1 MIKKIS
7 TILLFCFCISA
18 NAIEKKTN
26 FSLKSFDNAKA
37 NGKTIVINSYE
48 SWCGT
53 CITQIKI
60 LNQAKKDFKD
70 IIFMSFEQKKSKEI
84 AKELNIKHRTTIVV
98 YKGKN
103 EVSRLIG
110 QTSKQIIY
118 SAIEEG
124 I

>member
-1 MIKKIS
+1 MACILESLRMGTSVWNTLKK
-7 TILLFCFCISA
+7 
-18 NAIEKKTN
+18 
-26 FSLKSFDNAKA
+26 
-37 NGKTIVINSYE
+37 
-48 SWCGT
+48 
-53 CITQIKI
+53 IKI

-118 SAIEEG
+118 SAIKEG